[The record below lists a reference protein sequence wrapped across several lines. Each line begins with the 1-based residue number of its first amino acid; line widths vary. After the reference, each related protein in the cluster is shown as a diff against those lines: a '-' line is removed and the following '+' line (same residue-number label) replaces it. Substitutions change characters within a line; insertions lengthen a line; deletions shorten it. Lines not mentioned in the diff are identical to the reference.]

1 MAGVEL
7 RQLAVFVAV
16 AEELSFTRA
25 AVRLSVVQSA
35 VSATVRALE
44 RELGAELLVR
54 STHHVALSDA
64 GQLLLPEARATLAAA
79 QEARHVVEQH
89 RGGLRGTVRLGILQV
104 LRDQPVSAARVISAL
119 RAEHPGITVEP
130 RHAGSAVLAEDVR
143 QGRLDA
149 AYVVFPFGQ
158 VAGLTLHGL
167 TEEQMVFV
175 CPPEHPLA
183 GRTALTLPEIADEP
197 FVDSPAHWGTR
208 MGSDLAFAAAGLTR
222 QIRYEVGDIGN
233 VADFVQNGLG
243 VAILPPGLVDP
254 SAAVA
259 TVPIT
264 DGPHFRISLAVPAGR
279 RLGALTRRLVTTALE
294 LRDRTRAPTPA
305 A

>member
-1 MAGVEL
+1 MEL

-25 AVRLSVVQSA
+25 ATRLSVVQSA
-35 VSATVRALE
+35 VSASVRALE

-119 RAEHPGITVEP
+119 RAAHPGITVEP
-130 RHAGSAVLAEDVR
+130 RQAGSAVLAEDVR

-158 VAGLTLHGL
+158 VAGLTLYGL
-167 TEEQMVFV
+167 SEEQMVCI
-175 CPPEHPLA
+175 CPTAHPLA
-183 GRTALTLPEIADEP
+183 GRATLTLAEIADEP
-197 FVDSPAHWGTR
+197 FVDSPKHWGTR
-208 MGSDLAFAAAGLTR
+208 MGSDLAFAAAGLAR
-222 QIRYEVGDIGN
+222 EIRYEVGDIGN
-233 VADFVQNGLG
+233 VADFVQAGLG
-243 VAILPPGLVDP
+243 VAILPPGMVDP
-254 SAAVA
+254 SAEVA
-259 TVPIT
+259 AVPIT
-264 DGPHFRISLAVPAGR
+264 DGPPFRISLAVPAGR

-294 LRDRTRAPTPA
+294 LRDRQEIPTPA
-305 A
+305 G

>member
-1 MAGVEL
+1 VEL
-7 RQLAVFVAV
+7 RQLTVFVAV

-25 AVRLSVVQSA
+25 ADRLSVVQSA

-89 RGGLRGTVRLGILQV
+89 HGGLRGTIRLGILQV
-104 LRDQPVSAARVISAL
+104 LRDQPVSAARLISAL
-119 RAEHPGITVEP
+119 RATHPGITVEP
-130 RHAGSAVLAEDVR
+130 RQAGSAVLAEDVR

-149 AYVVFPFGQ
+149 AYAAVPFGQ
-158 VAGLTLHGL
+158 VDGLTLYGL
-167 TEEQMVFV
+167 TEEAMAFV

-183 GRTALTLPEIADEP
+183 ARSALTLAEIADQP
-197 FVDSPAHWGTR
+197 FVDTPEHWGTR

-222 QIRYEVGDIGN
+222 GIRYEVGDIGN

-243 VAILPPGLVDP
+243 VAILPPGMVDP
-254 SAAVA
+254 SAPVT
-259 TVPIT
+259 TVPIR
-264 DGPHFRISLAVPAGR
+264 DGPQFRISLAVPAGR
-279 RLGALTRRLVTTALE
+279 RLGALTRRLVRTALA
-294 LRDRTRAPTPA
+294 LRDRHRGTPTPA

>member
-1 MAGVEL
+1 MASAET
-7 RQLAVFVAV
+7 VFT
-16 AEELSFTRA
+16 SFFTRA
-25 AVRLSVVQSA
+25 AARLSVVQSA

-119 RAEHPGITVEP
+119 RAAHPGITVVP
-130 RHAGSAVLAEDVR
+130 RQAGSAVLAEDVR

-149 AYVVFPFGQ
+149 AYVVLPSGQ
-158 VAGLTLHGL
+158 VAGLTLYAL
-167 TEEQMVFV
+167 TEEQMVFI
-175 CPPEHPLA
+175 CSTDHALA
-183 GRTALTLPEIADEP
+183 GRAELALAEIADEP
-197 FVDSPAHWGTR
+197 FVDTPERWGTR

-222 QIRYEVGDIGN
+222 EICYEVGDIGN
-233 VADFVQNGLG
+233 VADFVQSGLG
-243 VAILPPGLVDP
+243 VAILPPALVGP

-259 TVPIT
+259 AVPIT
-264 DGPHFRISLAVPAGR
+264 DGPRFRISLAVPAGR

-294 LRDRTRAPTPA
+294 LRDRHRDQTPVG
-305 A
+305 